1 MHIINILNM
10 TKNKYT
16 FVLIYNKYKKDAL
29 NLALNISSYLKKHEC
44 KVFINNSATITPRK
58 VDFVISIGGDGTMLK
73 VIRTFAPLSV
83 PIKGINL
90 GSLGFLADTDL
101 NEVVQLLNNLIS
113 KKFNI
118 EYRNLLTVE
127 FNYKTSKIRQI
138 AVNDCIVKSLLCSK
152 LIIVDIKINNIFI
165 ANYKCDG
172 IIIATPTGSTAYSL
186 AATGPIVY
194 PDLPVFILTAI
205 SPHTLS
211 QRSIVIS
218 NKNLISFTAKN
229 KSDSG
234 KIMISIDGQKNYI
247 VDNDEVINCYL
258 YNKSFKLIIQNNNKS
273 FFETLQKKMHWGI

>member
-1 MHIINILNM
+1 
-10 TKNKYT
+10 
-16 FVLIYNKYKKDAL
+16 
-29 NLALNISSYLKKHEC
+29 
-44 KVFINNSATITPRK
+44 
-58 VDFVISIGGDGTMLK
+58 MLK

-90 GSLGFLADTDL
+90 GSLGFLADTDI
-101 NEVVQLLNNLIS
+101 NEVLQLLNNLIY

-118 EYRNLLTVE
+118 ECRNLLTVE
-127 FNYKTSKIRQI
+127 FNYKTNKIKQI

-211 QRSIVIS
+211 QRSVVIS

-229 KSDSG
+229 KSASG

-247 VDNDEVINCYL
+247 VDNDEVIKCYL
-258 YNKSFKLIIQNNNKS
+258 YNKSFKLIIQDNNKS